1 MPPGNKPIP
10 NRISP
15 DRIPVTPAKV
25 VQARPVRDALPRA
38 PRPIVDTPRPGST
51 FADAVRIKKAPTGTP
66 YNSDRE
72 LDIEEQRLIAAQA
85 QAERLGINLPYYEGA
100 EVPTGNAGAT
110 GTDKTYV
117 WGNDPAAYN
126 ASGFGKEAYGPFFKE
141 VGEDFYVTFDDPI
154 TGKVVRYNPET
165 GIFPLRPE
173 DGPAI
178 TWMENLL
185 DSPLVP
191 TSSKIAITKYLAE
204 KKKDRGGVKL
214 SGSQLGLPS
223 TGEASIATQS
233 ILNPIKGIGIL
244 GRSGIAGVSE
254 LAKAIPGVEGSPSYQ
269 GLKEKLVDEKYGF
282 GSEVSP
288 FPNDT
293 TWGKWANRTL
303 GLAGDM
309 VLDPTNV
316 FFPGGGL
323 VANVAADGARVAV
336 SRGVARLFEKQAD
349 NLLSKADEVALIKFG
364 VPQVA
369 VDNLK
374 TAAADLFQISD
385 DIGQRAAGT
394 PFSNVGN
401 VVNAGTKNL
410 SDDILRTAQKAFD
423 DAAIDVSKYVNITGK
438 IARKPVISAGK
449 SKATRII
456 EADDARILSF
466 GAKKTAEEA
475 LNAALASGDSVAIS
489 AARKAFDIADQTLA
503 RNIEATRSLG
513 YVQKGSLMPRKYG
526 ETSRLSLAENVKAI
540 RAAAVRD
547 AANLTLSDASR
558 AAAKAVVETLTD
570 DVIGDIATRGYAAV
584 RGQVAE
590 ALGAKSGFRVG
601 TNRLF
606 GGRSIALGRQARTS
620 GVAGSTGTTV
630 VSEFIGNA
638 ASETRMK
645 LTRFVGDKFMK
656 AITPNVR
663 SGPFDPEM
671 ILKMRTALR
680 NGSVKGAEAVNYLN
694 VIGLNNAIIRARASA
709 MTNANKL
716 FNRGLRYVDP
726 DTGRSVMIDSKF
738 GKSLIPFLSVDES
751 DWALRGLV
759 PTRQQAQ
766 AVYTVREVLGDAWQ
780 EANALHK
787 ALGNTEDLPF
797 LEGYF
802 PLTQTKMFTDW
813 AARNAEKALE
823 IGQEIDIKV
832 VDPTWITTNFM
843 ERTLKEGSSFFG
855 RTLTADD
862 LAGGPA
868 RLNQIARDSGRLG
881 KRNINVFEEEF
892 VPILGNYFKKH
903 ASYMSF
909 GEAVLKAVSPL
920 SPYLDTFRKIGTD
933 LPVTPAGIKKF
944 YQDITDLE
952 DSFKIYLS
960 PERLIDFDPAD
971 LDELGTKIATLA
983 SQLRSV
989 TSMPNFPVS
998 MQVLSDGIADAS
1010 RYIDE
1015 LRALVQSGNYPVG
1028 LIPLN
1033 IQEAE
1038 LYVASVLRGIDD
1050 IRFTAAQVTPTQWRN
1065 AVKIAED
1072 GFDVL
1077 NFQTIPDITARREV
1091 AEMLTNIQKLGQVE
1105 TQNAFNA
1112 TVNAYQSMWK
1122 TWTLATPGYVRRNS
1136 FGDTFQMLTAGANLE
1151 FTKTILRYYKQFID
1165 SGLTLEEFAYKKIT
1179 NTTERKA
1186 FLESMSSIPQNIYR
1200 QPSDNVPK
1208 EIFRRY
1214 VTGSSQGLRGGGG
1227 GTGEVAGEL
1236 PIVGF
1241 GSTGVTG
1248 QPVTGRI
1255 PIIGKYGI
1263 GGQSKTAAKI
1273 SAVAGI
1279 PPSIVRNWAGI
1290 ISDAQRVALTYDG
1303 LMKGLP
1309 LEEAIN
1315 RTNKYLID
1323 YTTTSAVDDVIK
1335 RLVMPFWM
1343 FASRNLAM
1351 TFEHAMAHPK
1361 AYNRY
1366 NYIRNSL
1373 RERPE
1378 DIEEREIQAMRDAGM
1393 TETEIEEYMM
1403 GTEYQEKRRRDA
1415 GAFVL
1420 DSDVSNIITNKNLG
1434 SALAI
1439 FGGMA
1444 LGGKPSSIIS
1454 LIPGALRVLPLGGL
1468 GNLSRAPDTP
1478 LGLNLDLAFP
1488 GGGRPNE
1495 LGLIPQEILS
1505 LFRVTD
1511 KPNSTILASLP
1522 APIRVLLEG
1531 AFEKKLY
1538 TRNDLV
1544 SAYNDLPPA
1553 QQVQLY
1559 YLAQTVPQLSWIG
1572 KIPNIRQR
1580 IDSSQNDFLA
1590 GLFGVPQSF
1599 SNVDE
1604 DSPVYRDSLDRIIA
1618 DKAVNQAASFVGSPF
1633 YGITTSSQTAEAARR
1648 RRVYEDLIAAKEE
1661 DNARGNG

>member
-15 DRIPVTPAKV
+15 DRIPVTPPKV
-25 VQARPVRDALPRA
+25 VQPRPVRDALPRA
-38 PRPIVDTPRPGST
+38 PRPMVDIPRPRS
-51 FADAVRIKKAPTGTP
+51 IKKAPTGTP

-72 LDIEEQRLIAAQA
+72 LDIEERRLIAAQA
-85 QAERLGINLPYYEGA
+85 QAESLGIDVPYYEGA
-100 EVPTGNAGAT
+100 EVPTGATGAT
-110 GTDKTYV
+110 GTVKAFTFGDDIAK
-117 WGNDPAAYN
+117 YN
-126 ASGFGKEAYGPFFKE
+126 SSGFGKEAYGPFFKE
-141 VGEDFYVTFDDPI
+141 INKTGFATFDDPV
-154 TGKVVRYNPET
+154 TGKVVTYDPET
-165 GIFPLRPE
+165 GISPSNPE
-173 DGPAI
+173 FGAARA
-178 TWMENLL
+178 WYEGLL
-185 DSPLVP
+185 TSPLVP
-191 TSSKIAITKYLAE
+191 TSSKIAITKYLAG
-204 KKKDRGGVKL
+204 KDKDAGKL
-214 SGSQLGLPS
+214 PAIRLGLPS
-223 TGEASIATQS
+223 TGERSIATQS
-233 ILNPIKGIGIL
+233 ILNPIKGIGIV
-244 GRSGIAGVSE
+244 GRSLIAGSSE
-254 LAKAIPGVEGSPSYQ
+254 VAKAIPGVEGSPGYQ
-269 GLKEKLVDEKYGF
+269 SFKEKLVDEKYGF

-303 GLAGDM
+303 GLAGDI
-309 VLDPTNV
+309 VLDPTNLL
-316 FFPGGGL
+316 FPGGGL

-336 SRGVARLFEKQAD
+336 SRGVARLFEKEAGK
-349 NLLSKADEVALIKFG
+349 LLSNADELLLIKFG

-369 VDNLK
+369 VDRLK
-374 TAAADLFQISD
+374 TTAANLFDISD
-385 DIGQRAAGT
+385 DIAQSVGVNK
-394 PFSNVGN
+394 PFANMGN
-401 VVNAGTKNL
+401 VVNAGTKTL
-410 SDDILRTAQKAFD
+410 SDDVLQTAQKAFD
-423 DAAIDVSKYVNITGK
+423 DAAIEVSKYVNITGK
-438 IARKPVISAGK
+438 TARKPVISAGK

-456 EADDARILSF
+456 EADDVRVLSF

-526 ETSRLSLAENVKAI
+526 ETSRVSLAQNIKGI

-547 AANLTLSDASR
+547 AANLSLPDATR

-590 ALGAKSGFRVG
+590 ALGAKSGWRIG

-606 GGRSIALGRQARTS
+606 GGRSIAVGRQARTS
-620 GVAGSTGTTV
+620 GTLGSTGTTV

-638 ASETRMK
+638 ASKRRMQ
-645 LTRFVGDKFMK
+645 LTNLVGEKFMK
-656 AITPNVR
+656 AITPNAR
-663 SGPFDPEM
+663 NGPFDPEM
-671 ILKMRTALR
+671 ILKMRTAIR
-680 NGSVKGAEAVNYLN
+680 SGSVKGAEAVNYLN
-694 VIGLNNAIIRARASA
+694 VIGLNDAIIRARASA
-709 MTNANKL
+709 TTNANKL
-716 FNRGLRYVDP
+716 FNKALRYVDP
-726 DTGRSVMIDSKF
+726 DTGRSVVIDSKF

-766 AVYTVREVLGDAWQ
+766 AVYKVREVLGDAWE
-780 EANALHK
+780 EANNLHK

-813 AARNAEKALE
+813 TARHAEEALAIGKA
-823 IGQEIDIKV
+823 IDIKV

-843 ERTLKEGSSFFG
+843 ERTLKVDSSFFG
-855 RTLTADD
+855 TKLTADD

-868 RLNQIARDSGRLG
+868 RLNEIARNSGRLG

-903 ASYMSF
+903 ANYMSF
-909 GEAVLKAVSPL
+909 GEAVLKAVSPF
-920 SPYLDTFRKIGTD
+920 SSYLDTFRKIGSD
-933 LPVTPAGIKKF
+933 LPVTPAGIKKL

-952 DSFKIYLS
+952 DTFKIYLS
-960 PERLIDFDPAD
+960 PERLVDFDPAD
-971 LDELGTKIATLA
+971 LDTLGTKIATLGQ
-983 SQLRSV
+983 QLRGV
-989 TSMPNFPVS
+989 AGNGNIPVS
-998 MQVLSDGIADAS
+998 MQILSDGIADAS

-1015 LRALVQSGNYPVG
+1015 LRALIKSGDYPVG

-1038 LYVASVLRGIDD
+1038 LYVDSVLRGIND
-1050 IRFTAAQVTPTQWRN
+1050 IRFTTMQVTPTQWRK

-1091 AEMLTNIQKLGQVE
+1091 ADMLTNIQKLGQVE
-1105 TQNAFNA
+1105 VQNAFNA
-1112 TVNAYQSMWK
+1112 TANAYQSMWK
-1122 TWTLATPGYVRRNS
+1122 TWTLATPGYVRRNM
-1136 FGDTFQMLTAGANLE
+1136 FGDTFQLLTAGADLIN
-1151 FTKTILRYYKQFID
+1151 TAKVLRYYKQFID

-1179 NTTERKA
+1179 NTTERKF

-1200 QPSDNVPK
+1200 QPSDSIPK
-1208 EIFRRY
+1208 EIFRRGM
-1214 VTGSSQGLRGGGG
+1214 TGSRQGLRGGGG
-1227 GTGEVAGEL
+1227 GTGEIAGEL

-1255 PIIGKYGI
+1255 PVVGKYGI

-1279 PPSIVRNWAGI
+1279 PPSLVRNWAGI
-1290 ISDAQRVALTYDG
+1290 ISDGQRVALTYDG

-1309 LEEAIN
+1309 LEEAVN

-1323 YTTTSAVDDVIK
+1323 YASTSAVDDVIK
-1335 RLVMPFWM
+1335 RFIMPFWM
-1343 FASRNLAM
+1343 FASRNLSM

-1361 AYNRY
+1361 AYNRF
-1366 NYIRNSL
+1366 NYIRNTL

-1378 DIEEREIQAMRDAGM
+1378 DIEERDKQAMRDEGM
-1393 TETEIEEYMM
+1393 TELEIEEYMM
-1403 GTEYQEKRRRDA
+1403 GTKYQEKRRRDA

-1420 DSDVSNIITNKNLG
+1420 DSDVSNIIRNKNVNLAL
-1434 SALAI
+1434 SALAGWS
-1439 FGGMA
+1439 FGEKSGLM
-1444 LGGKPSSIIS
+1444 S
-1454 LIPGALRVLPLGGL
+1454 LIPFGLRAQSLAGI
-1468 GNLSRAPDTP
+1468 GNISRAPEGP

-1505 LFRVTD
+1505 LFRLAD

-1522 APIRVLLEG
+1522 APIRVLLES
-1531 AFEKKLY
+1531 AFDKKLY

-1544 SAYNDLPPA
+1544 SAYNDLPPS

-1559 YLAQTVPQLSWIG
+1559 FASQTIPQLSWLG
-1572 KIPNIRQR
+1572 KIPGIRQKV
-1580 IDSSQNDFLA
+1580 DSYQNDFLA
-1590 GLFGVPQSF
+1590 GVLGVPLSF

-1604 DSPVYRDSLDRIIA
+1604 DSPVYRDSLERIIT

-1633 YGITTSSQTAEAARR
+1633 YAITPSSQTAEAARR

>member
-15 DRIPVTPAKV
+15 DRIPVTPPKV
-25 VQARPVRDALPRA
+25 VQPRPVRDALPRA
-38 PRPIVDTPRPGST
+38 PRPIVNTPRPGST

-85 QAERLGINLPYYEGA
+85 QAESLGIDVPYYEGA
-100 EVPTGNAGAT
+100 EVPTGLPGAT
-110 GTDKTYV
+110 GTDKTYN
-117 WGNDPAAYN
+117 WGSDPAAYN
-126 ASGFGKEAYGPFFKE
+126 ASGFGKEAYGPYFKE
-141 VGEDFYVTFDDPI
+141 VNRTGFITFDDPI
-154 TGKVVRYNPET
+154 TGGVVRYDPET
-165 GIFPLRPE
+165 GISPSSPE
-173 DGPAI
+173 YGPARA
-178 TWMENLL
+178 WYEGLL

-191 TSSKIAITKYLAE
+191 TSSKIAITKYLAG
-204 KKKDRGGVKL
+204 KKKEGVKL

-223 TGEASIATQS
+223 TGERSIATQS

-244 GRSGIAGVSE
+244 GRSVIAGGSE
-254 LAKAIPGVEGSPSYQ
+254 VAKAIPGVEGSPSYQ
-269 GLKEKLVDEKYGF
+269 SLKEKLVDEKYGF

-293 TWGKWANRTL
+293 TWGKWANRTI
-303 GLAGDM
+303 GLAGDI
-309 VLDPTNV
+309 VLDPTNLL
-316 FFPGGGL
+316 FPGGGL

-336 SRGVARLFEKQAD
+336 SRGVARLFEKEAGK
-349 NLLSKADEVALIKFG
+349 LLSKADEIALIKFG
-364 VPQVA
+364 VPQVV
-369 VDNLK
+369 VDGLK
-374 TAAADLFQISD
+374 TAADDLFKISD
-385 DIGQRAAGT
+385 DIGQTVLGT
-394 PFSNVGN
+394 PFANVAS
-401 VVNAGTKNL
+401 AGTKNL
-410 SDDILRTAQKAFD
+410 SDDILQTAQKAFD
-423 DAAIDVSKYVNITGK
+423 DAAIEVSKYVNITGK

-449 SKATRII
+449 SKAIRII
-456 EADDARILSF
+456 EADDARVLSF

-475 LNAALASGDSVAIS
+475 LNVALASGDSVAID
-489 AARKAFDIADQTLA
+489 AARKAFDIADKTLA

-526 ETSRLSLAENVKAI
+526 ETSRVSLAQNIKGI

-547 AANLTLSDASR
+547 AANLSLPDATR

-590 ALGAKSGFRVG
+590 ALGAKSGFRIG

-606 GGRSIALGRQARTS
+606 GGRSIAVGRQARTS
-620 GVAGSTGTTV
+620 GTLGSTGTTV

-638 ASETRMK
+638 ASKRRMQ
-645 LTRFVGDKFMK
+645 LTNLVGEKFMK
-656 AITPNVR
+656 AITPNAR

-680 NGSVKGAEAVNYLN
+680 NGTVKGAEAVNYLN
-694 VIGLNNAIIRARASA
+694 VIGLNDAIIRARASA
-709 MTNANKL
+709 TTNANKL
-716 FNRGLRYVDP
+716 FNRAIIYVDP
-726 DTGRSVMIDSKF
+726 NTDRIKRIDPKF

-751 DWALRGLV
+751 DWALRGLI
-759 PTRQQAQ
+759 PTREQAQ
-766 AVYTVREVLGDAWQ
+766 AVYTVRQVLGDAWE
-780 EANALHK
+780 EANNLHK

-813 AARNAEKALE
+813 TARHAEEALA
-823 IGQEIDIKV
+823 IGKEIDIKV

-855 RTLTADD
+855 TKLTADD

-868 RLNQIARDSGRLG
+868 RLNQIARESGRLG

-903 ASYMSF
+903 ANYMSF
-909 GEAVLKAVSPL
+909 GEAVLKAVSPF
-920 SPYLDTFRKIGTD
+920 SSYLDTFRKIGSD
-933 LPVTPAGIKKF
+933 LPVTPAGIKKL

-952 DSFKIYLS
+952 DTFRIYLS
-960 PERLIDFDPAD
+960 PERLVDFDPAD
-971 LDELGTKIATLA
+971 LDELGTKIATLGQ
-983 SQLRSV
+983 QLRGV
-989 TSMPNFPVS
+989 AGNGNVPVS
-998 MQVLSDGIADAS
+998 MQILSDGIADAS

-1015 LRALVQSGNYPVG
+1015 LRALIKSGNYPVG

-1038 LYVASVLRGIDD
+1038 LYVDSVLRGIDD
-1050 IRFTAAQVTPTQWRN
+1050 IRFTTMQVTPTQWRK

-1091 AEMLTNIQKLGQVE
+1091 ADMLTNIQKLGQVE
-1105 TQNAFNA
+1105 VQNAFNA
-1112 TVNAYQSMWK
+1112 TANAYQSMWK
-1122 TWTLATPGYVRRNS
+1122 TWTLATPGYVRRNM
-1136 FGDTFQMLTAGANLE
+1136 FGDTFQLLTAGVNLKNSSRVL
-1151 FTKTILRYYKQFID
+1151 TYYKQFID
-1165 SGLTLEEFAYKKIT
+1165 SGLTLEEFAYKKIR
-1179 NTTERKA
+1179 NTTERKF

-1200 QPSDNVPK
+1200 QPLRGEGYSGWARNY
-1208 EIFRRY
+1208 I
-1214 VTGSSQGLRGGGG
+1214 TGSKQGLRGGGG
-1227 GTGEVAGEL
+1227 GTGEIAGEL
-1236 PIVGF
+1236 PVIGF

-1255 PIIGKYGI
+1255 PIVGKYGI

-1279 PPSIVRNWAGI
+1279 PPSLVRNWASI
-1290 ISDAQRVALTYDG
+1290 ISDGQRVALTYDG

-1323 YTTTSAVDDVIK
+1323 YASTSAVDDVIK
-1335 RLVMPFWM
+1335 RFIMPFWM
-1343 FASRNLAM
+1343 FASRNLSM

-1366 NYIRNSL
+1366 NYLRNTL

-1378 DIEEREIQAMRDAGM
+1378 DIEERDKQAMRDAGM
-1393 TETEIEEYMM
+1393 TELEIEEYMK
-1403 GTEYQEKRRRDA
+1403 GTKYQEKRRRDA

-1420 DSDVSNIITNKNLG
+1420 DSDIPNLFKNENVRM
-1434 SALAI
+1434 ALAL
-1439 FGGMA
+1439 FGGLA
-1444 LGGKPSSIIS
+1444 PDSSFGPLS
-1454 LIPGALRVLPLGGL
+1454 FIPTPMRLGGL
-1468 GNLSRAPDTP
+1468 FSAGNISRAPDTP

-1511 KPNSTILASLP
+1511 KPDSTILASLP
-1522 APIRVLLEG
+1522 APVRVLLES
-1531 AFEKKLY
+1531 AFDKKLY

-1559 YLAQTVPQLSWIG
+1559 FASQTIPQLSWIG
-1572 KIPNIRQR
+1572 KLPGIRQQ

-1604 DSPVYRDSLDRIIA
+1604 DSPVYRDSLDQIIA
-1618 DKAVNQAASFVGSPF
+1618 DKAVNQTQSFFGSPF
-1633 YGITTSSQTAEAARR
+1633 YVVTPSSQSAEAARR
-1648 RRVYEDLIAAKEE
+1648 RRVLEEKNAAILEDK
-1661 DNARGNG
+1661 ARGNG

>member
-1 MPPGNKPIP
+1 
-10 NRISP
+10 
-15 DRIPVTPAKV
+15 
-25 VQARPVRDALPRA
+25 
-38 PRPIVDTPRPGST
+38 VDIPRPGST
-51 FADAVRIKKAPTGTP
+51 FADAVRNKKAPTGTP
-66 YNSDRE
+66 YDSGRE

-85 QAERLGINLPYYEGA
+85 QAERLGIDVPYYEGA
-100 EVPTGNAGAT
+100 EVPTGLPSAT
-110 GTDKTYV
+110 GLVD
-117 WGNDPAAYN
+117 
-126 ASGFGKEAYGPFFKE
+126 YGPFFKE
-141 VGEDFYVTFDDPI
+141 LNASGQATFDDPI
-154 TGKVVRYNPET
+154 TGKVVMYDPET
-165 GIFPLRPE
+165 GILPSNPE
-173 DGPAI
+173 LGSARA
-178 TWMENLL
+178 WYEGLL
-185 DSPLVP
+185 TSPLVP
-191 TSSKIAITKYLAE
+191 TSSKIAITKYLAGKE
-204 KKKDRGGVKL
+204 KDRGKL
-214 SGSQLGLPS
+214 PAIRLGLPS
-223 TGEASIATQS
+223 TSESSIATQS
-233 ILNPIKGIGIL
+233 ILNPIKGIGIV
-244 GRSGIAGVSE
+244 GRSVIAGGSE

-269 GLKEKLVDEKYGF
+269 GFKEKLVDEKYGF

-303 GLAGDM
+303 GLAGDI

-316 FFPGGGL
+316 IFPGGGL
-323 VANVAADGARVAV
+323 IANVAADGARVAV

-349 NLLSKADEVALIKFG
+349 NLLSKADEATLIKFG
-364 VPQVA
+364 VPQVV

-374 TAAADLFQISD
+374 TSADDLFKISD
-385 DIGQRAAGT
+385 DIAQTVKGT
-394 PFSNVGN
+394 PFANVASAN
-401 VVNAGTKNL
+401 TKNL

-423 DAAIDVSKYVNITGK
+423 DAAIEVSKYVNITGK

-449 SKATRII
+449 SKAIRII

-466 GAKKTAEEA
+466 GAKKAAEEA
-475 LNAALASGDSVAIS
+475 LNVALATGDSVAID
-489 AARKAFDIADQTLA
+489 AARKAFDIADKTLA
-503 RNIEATRSLG
+503 RNIEATRRLG
-513 YVQKGSLMPRKYG
+513 YAQKGSLMPRKYG

-570 DVIGDIATRGYAAV
+570 DVIGQIATKGYAAV

-590 ALGAKSGFRVG
+590 ALGAKSGMRIG

-630 VSEFIGNA
+630 VSELIGNT
-638 ASETRMK
+638 ASKTRMA
-645 LTRFVGDKFMK
+645 LTEIVGDKFMK

-671 ILKMRTALR
+671 ILKMRTAIR

-694 VIGLNNAIIRARASA
+694 VIGLNNAIIRARVSA
-709 MTNANKL
+709 TTNANKL
-716 FNRGLRYVDP
+716 FNRALRYVDP
-726 DTGRSVMIDSKF
+726 DSGRRVMIDSKM
-738 GKSLIPFLSVDES
+738 GRSVMDFLYADEN
-751 DWALRGLV
+751 DWARLGLV
-759 PTRQQAQ
+759 PTRQQAE
-766 AVYTVREVLGDAWQ
+766 AISTVREVLGDAWE
-780 EANALHK
+780 EANALHR

-797 LEGYF
+797 LETYF

-813 AARNAEKALE
+813 AARNAEDALA

-832 VDPTWITTNFM
+832 IDPTWITTNFM

-855 RTLTADD
+855 TRLTADD

-868 RLNQIARDSGRLG
+868 RLNQIAKESGRLG
-881 KRNINVFEEEF
+881 KRNINVFEEDF
-892 VPILGNYFKKH
+892 VQILGNYFKKH
-903 ASYMSF
+903 ASYMAF
-909 GEAVLKAVSPL
+909 GEAVLKAVSPY

-933 LPVTPAGIKKF
+933 YAVTPAGIKKF
-944 YQDITDLE
+944 YQDVSDLE
-952 DSFKIYLS
+952 DTFKIYLS
-960 PERLIDFDPAD
+960 PERLVDFDYAD
-971 LDELGTKIATLA
+971 LDILYEKIDTLA

-989 TSMPNFPVS
+989 TSMPNLPVS
-998 MQVLSDGIADAS
+998 MQVLSDGIADA
-1010 RYIDE
+1010 RNYIDE
-1015 LRALVQSGNYPVG
+1015 LRALIQSGNYPVG
-1028 LIPLN
+1028 LMPLN
-1033 IQEAE
+1033 LQEAE
-1038 LYVASVLRGIDD
+1038 LYVADVLRSIDD
-1050 IRFTAAQVTPTQWRN
+1050 IRFTAAQVSPTQWRS

-1091 AEMLTNIQKLGQVE
+1091 ADMLTNIQKLGQVE

-1112 TVNAYQSMWK
+1112 TANAYQSMWK
-1122 TWTLATPGYVRRNS
+1122 TWTLATPGYVRRNT
-1136 FGDTFQMLTAGANLE
+1136 FGDTFQLLTAGVNL
-1151 FTKTILRYYKQFID
+1151 KNSSRVLGYYKAFID
-1165 SGLTLEEFAYKKIT
+1165 SGLTLEEFAYRKIR
-1179 NTTERKA
+1179 NTTERKF
-1186 FLESMSSIPQNIYR
+1186 FLEAMSSIPENIYR
-1200 QPSDNVPK
+1200 QPSRGSSALGYARNY
-1208 EIFRRY
+1208 I
-1214 VTGSSQGLRGGGG
+1214 TGSSQGLRGGGG
-1227 GTGEVAGEL
+1227 GTGEIAGEL
-1236 PIVGF
+1236 PVIGF

-1255 PIIGKYGI
+1255 PVVGKYGI

-1279 PPSIVRNWAGI
+1279 PPSIIRNWAGI
-1290 ISDAQRVALTYDG
+1290 ISDGQRVALTYDG

-1323 YTTTSAVDDVIK
+1323 YTSTSAVDDVIK

-1343 FASRNLAM
+1343 FASRNLSM

-1361 AYNRY
+1361 AFNRY
-1366 NYIRNSL
+1366 NYLRNTL
-1373 RERPE
+1373 REKPE
-1378 DIEEREIQAMRDAGM
+1378 DITEKDKQAMRDAGL

-1420 DSDVSNIITNKNLG
+1420 DSDVSGLLKNENVRA
-1434 SALAI
+1434 ALAL
-1439 FGGMA
+1439 FGGLA
-1444 LGGKPSSIIS
+1444 PTSGLGPLS
-1454 LIPGALRVLPLGGL
+1454 LIPALPRLGGL
-1468 GNLSRAPDTP
+1468 AGIGNISRAPDTP

-1511 KPNSTILASLP
+1511 KPSSTILASLP
-1522 APIRVLLEG
+1522 APMRVLLES
-1531 AFEKKLY
+1531 AFDKKLY

-1559 YLAQTVPQLSWIG
+1559 LAAQTIPQLSWIG
-1572 KIPNIRQR
+1572 KIPGIRQR
-1580 IDSSQNDFLA
+1580 IDSSQNSFLA

-1604 DSPVYRDSLDRIIA
+1604 DSPVYRDSLERIIA
-1618 DKAVNQAASFVGSPF
+1618 DKAVNQAQSYVGSPF
-1633 YGITTSSQTAEAARR
+1633 YAITPSSQVAEAARR
-1648 RRVYEDLIAAKEE
+1648 RRVLEDMIAAEEE

>member
-38 PRPIVDTPRPGST
+38 PRPIVDTPRPVS
-51 FADAVRIKKAPTGTP
+51 IKKAPTGTP

-72 LDIEEQRLIAAQA
+72 LDIEERRLIAAQA
-85 QAERLGINLPYYEGA
+85 QAESLGIDLPYYEGA
-100 EVPTGNAGAT
+100 EVPTGSAGAT

-117 WGNDPAAYN
+117 WGSDPAAYN
-126 ASGFGKEAYGPFFKE
+126 ASGFGKEAYGPYFKE
-141 VGEDFYVTFDDPI
+141 VGEDFFVTFDDPI
-154 TGKVVRYNPET
+154 TGGVVRYNPET

-173 DGPAI
+173 YGPAI

-204 KKKDRGGVKL
+204 KKKDKGGVKL

-223 TGEASIATQS
+223 TGERSIATQS

-244 GRSGIAGVSE
+244 GRSLIAGGSE
-254 LAKAIPGVEGSPSYQ
+254 VAKAIPGVEGSPSYQ

-303 GLAGDM
+303 GLAGDII
-309 VLDPTNV
+309 LDPTNLV
-316 FFPGGGL
+316 FPTGGL
-323 VANVAADGARVAV
+323 IANVAADGARVAV
-336 SRGVARLFEKQAD
+336 SRGVARLFEKEAD
-349 NLLSKADEVALIKFG
+349 NLLSKVDEAALIKFG

-369 VDNLK
+369 VDRLK
-374 TAAADLFQISD
+374 TTAANLFGVSD
-385 DIGQRAAGT
+385 DIAQSVGVNK
-394 PFSNVGN
+394 PFASMGN
-401 VVNAGTKNL
+401 VVNAGTKTL
-410 SDDILRTAQKAFD
+410 SDDILQTAQKAFD
-423 DAAIDVSKYVNITGK
+423 DAAIEVSKYVNITGK
-438 IARKPVISAGK
+438 TARKPVISAGK

-456 EADDARILSF
+456 EADDVRILSF

-489 AARKAFDIADQTLA
+489 AARKAFEAADQTLA

-526 ETSRLSLAENVKAI
+526 ETSRVSLAQSIKEI
-540 RAAAVRD
+540 RAAAIRD

-590 ALGAKSGFRVG
+590 ALGSKSGFRVG

-606 GGRSIALGRQARTS
+606 GGRSIAVGRQARTS
-620 GVAGSTGTTV
+620 GTLGSTGTTV
-630 VSEFIGNA
+630 VSELIGNT
-638 ASETRMK
+638 ASKTRMK

-694 VIGLNNAIIRARASA
+694 VIGLNDAIIRARASA

-716 FNRGLRYVDP
+716 FNRALRYVDP

-766 AVYTVREVLGDAWQ
+766 AVYKVREVLGDAWE
-780 EANALHK
+780 EANNLHK

-813 AARNAEKALE
+813 AARNAEDALA

-832 VDPTWITTNFM
+832 IDPTWITSNFM

-855 RTLTADD
+855 RKLTADD
-862 LAGGPA
+862 LANGPS
-868 RLNQIARDSGRLG
+868 RLNQIARESGRLG

-920 SPYLDTFRKIGTD
+920 SPYLDTFRKIGTG
-933 LPVTPAGIKKF
+933 LPVTPANIKKL

-971 LDELGTKIATLA
+971 LDELGTKIATLGQ
-983 SQLRSV
+983 QLRGV
-989 TSMPNFPVS
+989 AGFGNIPVS
-998 MQVLSDGIADAS
+998 MQIVSDGIADAS

-1050 IRFTAAQVTPTQWRN
+1050 IRFTTTQVTPSQWRN

-1200 QPSDNVPK
+1200 QPSDNVPR
-1208 EIFRRY
+1208 EIFRRSM
-1214 VTGSSQGLRGGGG
+1214 TGSSQGLRGGGG
-1227 GTGEVAGEL
+1227 GTGEIAGEL

-1323 YTTTSAVDDVIK
+1323 YTSTSAVDDVIK

-1343 FASRNLAM
+1343 FASRNLSM

-1378 DIEEREIQAMRDAGM
+1378 DIEEREIQAMRDEGM

-1403 GTEYQEKRRRDA
+1403 GTEYQERRRRDA

-1420 DSDVSNIITNKNLG
+1420 DSDVSNIIKNKNLG
-1434 SALAI
+1434 LALAT
-1439 FGGMA
+1439 FAG
-1444 LGGKPSSIIS
+1444 LGIGEKSGLMS
-1454 LIPGALRVLPLGGL
+1454 LIPFGLRAMSLGGL
-1468 GNLSRAPDTP
+1468 GNLSRAPEGP

-1505 LFRVTD
+1505 LFRFAD

-1559 YLAQTVPQLSWIG
+1559 YLVQTVPQLSWLG
-1572 KIPNIRQR
+1572 KIPAIRQKV
-1580 IDSSQNDFLA
+1580 DLYQNDFLA
-1590 GLFGVPQSF
+1590 GVLGVPLSF

-1618 DKAVNQAASFVGSPF
+1618 DKAVNQGASFVGSPF
-1633 YGITTSSQTAEAARR
+1633 YGITTSSQIAEAARR
-1648 RRVYEDLIAAKEE
+1648 RRVYEDLIAAEEE

>member
-15 DRIPVTPAKV
+15 DRIPVTPANV
-25 VQARPVRDALPRA
+25 VQPRPVRDALPRA

-51 FADAVRIKKAPTGTP
+51 AADALRIKKAPTGAP
-66 YNSDRE
+66 YDSDRE

-85 QAERLGINLPYYEGA
+85 QAESLGIDVPAGEGA
-100 EVPTGNAGAT
+100 EVPTGSAGAT
-110 GTDKTYV
+110 GTNKTYV

-126 ASGFGKEAYGPFFKE
+126 ASGFGKEAYGPYFKE
-141 VGEDFYVTFDDPI
+141 IGEDFFITFDDPI

-165 GIFPLRPE
+165 GIIPTSPE
-173 DGPAI
+173 WGPARA
-178 TWMENLL
+178 WYENLL

-191 TSSKIAITKYLAE
+191 TSSKIAISKYLAG
-204 KKKDRGGVKL
+204 KKKEGVKL

-223 TGEASIATQS
+223 GGEASIATQA
-233 ILNPIKGIGIL
+233 ILNPIKGIGII
-244 GRSGIAGVSE
+244 GRSAIAGGSE
-254 LAKAIPGVEGSPSYQ
+254 LVKGIPGVEGSPSYQ
-269 GLKEKLVDEKYGF
+269 GFKAKAVDEKYGF

-303 GLAGDM
+303 GLAGDI
-309 VLDPTNV
+309 VLDPTNLL
-316 FFPGGGL
+316 FPGGGL

-336 SRGVARLFEKQAD
+336 SRGVARLFEKEAD
-349 NLLSKADEVALIKFG
+349 KLLSVADEAALIKFG

-475 LNAALASGDSVAIS
+475 LNAALASGDSVAIN
-489 AARKAFDIADQTLA
+489 AARKAFEAADQTLA

-513 YVQKGSLMPRKYG
+513 YVQKGGLMPRKYG

-570 DVIGDIATRGYAAV
+570 DVIGEIATKGYASV

-590 ALGAKSGFRVG
+590 ALGAKSGMRIG

-620 GVAGSTGTTV
+620 GIAGTTGTTV
-630 VSEFIGNA
+630 VSELIGNT
-638 ASETRMK
+638 ASKTRMA
-645 LTRFVGDKFMK
+645 LQNVVGEKFMK

-680 NGSVKGAEAVNYLN
+680 TGSVKGAEAVNYLN
-694 VIGLNNAIIRARASA
+694 VIGLNNAIIRARASTT
-709 MTNANKL
+709 TNANKL
-716 FNRGLRYVDP
+716 FNRALRYVDP
-726 DTGRSVMIDSKF
+726 DTGKRVMIDSKM
-738 GKSLIPFLSVDES
+738 GRSIMGFLYADES
-751 DWALRGLV
+751 DWARLGLV
-759 PTRQQAQ
+759 PTRQQAE
-766 AVYTVREVLGDAWQ
+766 AISTVREVLGDAWQ
-780 EANALHK
+780 EANALHR

-797 LEGYF
+797 LENYF

-813 AARNAEKALE
+813 AARNAEDALA

-832 VDPTWITTNFM
+832 IDPTWITTNFM
-843 ERTLKEGSSFFG
+843 ERTLKVDSSFFG
-855 RTLTADD
+855 TKLTADD

-868 RLNQIARDSGRLG
+868 RLNQIARESGRLG

-903 ASYMSF
+903 ATYMAF
-909 GEAVLKAVSPL
+909 GEAVLKAVSPY

-933 LPVTPAGIKKF
+933 YAVTPAGIKKF
-944 YQDITDLE
+944 YQDISDLE
-952 DSFKIYLS
+952 DTFKIYLS
-960 PERLIDFDPAD
+960 PERLVDFDYAD
-971 LDELGTKIATLA
+971 LDILYEKIDTLA

-998 MQVLSDGIADAS
+998 MQVLSDGIADA
-1010 RYIDE
+1010 RNYIDE
-1015 LRALVQSGNYPVG
+1015 LRALIQSGDYPVG
-1028 LIPLN
+1028 LMPLN
-1033 IQEAE
+1033 LQEAE
-1038 LYVASVLRGIDD
+1038 LYVADVLRSIDD
-1050 IRFTAAQVTPTQWRN
+1050 IRFTAAQVTPTQWRS

-1077 NFQTIPDITARREV
+1077 NFQTIPNITARREV
-1091 AEMLTNIQKLGQVE
+1091 ADMLTNIQKLGQVE

-1122 TWTLATPGYVRRNS
+1122 TWTLATPGYVRRNT
-1136 FGDTFQMLTAGANLE
+1136 FGDTFQLLTAGANLKVVSKVL
-1151 FTKTILRYYKQFID
+1151 TYYKAFID
-1165 SGLTLEEFAYKKIT
+1165 SGLTLEEFAYRKIT
-1179 NTTERKA
+1179 NTTERK
-1186 FLESMSSIPQNIYR
+1186 FFIESMSSIPQNIYR
-1200 QPSDNVPK
+1200 QPSSGPVKSWVRNY
-1208 EIFRRY
+1208 I
-1214 VTGSSQGLRGGGG
+1214 TGSTQGLRGGSG
-1227 GTGEVAGEL
+1227 GTGEIAGEL
-1236 PIVGF
+1236 PVIGF
-1241 GSTGVTG
+1241 GATGVTG

-1279 PPSIVRNWAGI
+1279 PPSLIRNWASI
-1290 ISDAQRVALTYDG
+1290 ISDGQRVALTYDG

-1309 LEEAIN
+1309 LEEAVN

-1323 YTTTSAVDDVIK
+1323 YGSTSAVDDVIK

-1366 NYIRNSL
+1366 NYLRNTL

-1378 DIEEREIQAMRDAGM
+1378 DIEERDKQAMRDAGL
-1393 TETEIEEYMM
+1393 TELEIEEYMM

-1420 DSDVSNIITNKNLG
+1420 DSDISGLLKNENVR
-1434 SALAI
+1434 SALALFAGLAPDSRI
-1439 FGGMA
+1439 GA
-1444 LGGKPSSIIS
+1444 LS
-1454 LIPGALRVLPLGGL
+1454 LIPALPRLGGL
-1468 GNLSRAPDTP
+1468 AGFGSISNAPDSP
-1478 LGLNLDLAFP
+1478 IGLNLDLAFP

-1505 LFRVTD
+1505 LFRVAD
-1511 KPNSTILASLP
+1511 KPDSTILASLP
-1522 APIRVLLEG
+1522 APVRVLLES
-1531 AFEKKLY
+1531 AFDKKLY

-1559 YLAQTVPQLSWIG
+1559 LAAQTIPQLSWIG
-1572 KIPNIRQR
+1572 KIPGIRQR
-1580 IDSSQNDFLA
+1580 IDSSQNSFLA
-1590 GLFGVPQSF
+1590 GLLGVPQSF

-1604 DSPVYRDSLDRIIA
+1604 DSPVYRDSLDRIIN
-1618 DKAVNQAASFVGSPF
+1618 DKALNQRQSFYGSP
-1633 YGITTSSQTAEAARR
+1633 YYAITPSSQIAEAARR
-1648 RRVYEDLIAAKEE
+1648 RRVFEDLIAAEEE

>member
-25 VQARPVRDALPRA
+25 VQARPVRDALPRV
-38 PRPIVDTPRPGST
+38 PRPIMDTPRPGS
-51 FADAVRIKKAPTGTP
+51 IKKAPTGTP
-66 YNSDRE
+66 YDSDRE

-85 QAERLGINLPYYEGA
+85 QAESLGIDLPYYEGA

-110 GTDKTYV
+110 GTDKKFEV
-117 WGNDPAAYN
+117 GDDPVTYN

-141 VGEDFYVTFDDPI
+141 INASGQVFFDDPV
-154 TGKVVRYNPET
+154 TGKVVVYDPET
-165 GIFPLRPE
+165 GISPSNPE
-173 DGPAI
+173 FGAARA
-178 TWMENLL
+178 WYEGLL
-185 DSPLVP
+185 TSPLVP
-191 TSSKIAITKYLAE
+191 TSSKIAITKYLGE
-204 KKKDRGGVKL
+204 KDKDRGKL
-214 SGSQLGLPS
+214 PAIRLGLPS
-223 TGEASIATQS
+223 TSERSIATQS
-233 ILNPIKGIGIL
+233 ILNPIKGIGIV

-309 VLDPTNV
+309 VLDPTNLL
-316 FFPGGGL
+316 FPAGGL

-349 NLLSKADEVALIKFG
+349 NLLSKVDEAALVKFG
-364 VPQVA
+364 VPQVV

-374 TAAADLFQISD
+374 TAADDLFKTSD
-385 DIGQRAAGT
+385 DIAQTVKGT
-394 PFSNVGN
+394 PFANVASAN
-401 VVNAGTKNL
+401 TKNL
-410 SDDILRTAQKAFD
+410 SDDILRDAQKAFD
-423 DAAIDVSKYVNITGK
+423 DAAIEVSKYVNITGK

-449 SKATRII
+449 SKAIQII
-456 EADDARILSF
+456 EADDVRILSF
-466 GAKKTAEEA
+466 GAKKAAEEA
-475 LNAALASGDSVAIS
+475 LNVALASGDSVAIS
-489 AARKAFDIADQTLA
+489 AARKAFNIADETLA

-526 ETSRLSLAENVKAI
+526 ETSRLSLAENIKGI

-547 AANLTLSDASR
+547 AANLTLSDARR

-590 ALGAKSGFRVG
+590 ALGAKSGFRIG

-606 GGRSIALGRQARTS
+606 GGRSIAVGRKARTS

-630 VSEFIGNA
+630 VSEFIGNT
-638 ASETRMK
+638 ASKTRMA
-645 LTRFVGDKFMK
+645 LTEIVGDKFMK

-671 ILKMRTALR
+671 ILKMRTAIR

-843 ERTLKEGSSFFG
+843 ERTLKVDSLFFG
-855 RTLTADD
+855 TKLTADD

-868 RLNQIARDSGRLG
+868 RLNQIARESGRLG
-881 KRNINVFEEEF
+881 KRNINVFEEDF
-892 VPILGNYFKKH
+892 VQILGNYFKKH

-933 LPVTPAGIKKF
+933 LPVTPANIKKL

-1091 AEMLTNIQKLGQVE
+1091 ADMLTNIQKLGQVE

-1136 FGDTFQMLTAGANLE
+1136 FGDTFQMLTAGANLD
-1151 FTKTILRYYKQFID
+1151 FTKTILTYYKQFID
-1165 SGLTLEEFAYKKIT
+1165 SGLTLEEFAYKNIR

-1200 QPSDNVPK
+1200 QPSGRGATLRNF
-1208 EIFRRY
+1208 I
-1214 VTGSSQGLRGGGG
+1214 TGSSQGLRGGGG
-1227 GTGEVAGEL
+1227 GTGEIAGEL
-1236 PIVGF
+1236 PVIGF

-1255 PIIGKYGI
+1255 PVVGKYGI

-1290 ISDAQRVALTYDG
+1290 ISDGLRVALTYDG

-1323 YTTTSAVDDVIK
+1323 YTSTSAVDDVIK

-1361 AYNRY
+1361 AFNRY
-1366 NYIRNSL
+1366 NYLRNTL

-1378 DIEEREIQAMRDAGM
+1378 DIEERDKQAMRDAGM
-1393 TETEIEEYMM
+1393 TELEIEEYMM

-1420 DSDVSNIITNKNLG
+1420 DSDVAGLLRNENVILATSLLAGLAPDAKLG
-1434 SALAI
+1434 AFSLLPGLTRYAGIAGI
-1439 FGGMA
+1439 GGV
-1444 LGGKPSSIIS
+1444 
-1454 LIPGALRVLPLGGL
+1454 R
-1468 GNLSRAPDTP
+1468 RAPEGP

-1511 KPNSTILASLP
+1511 KPSSTILASLP
-1522 APIRVLLEG
+1522 APVRVLLES
-1531 AFEKKLY
+1531 AFDKKLY

-1559 YLAQTVPQLSWIG
+1559 IAAQTIPQLSWIG
-1572 KIPNIRQR
+1572 KIPGIRKR

-1590 GLFGVPQSF
+1590 GIFGVPQSF

-1618 DKAVNQAASFVGSPF
+1618 DKAVNQSASFYGSPF
-1633 YGITTSSQTAEAARR
+1633 YAVTPSSQTAEAARR
-1648 RRVYEDLIAAKEE
+1648 RRVYEDLIAAEEE